1 MNNTNA
7 HLFQSWADTLYPGYT
22 NPLLNVGFQGKYNH
36 LKAFVITNAFSI
48 NMLSMDSNLKFIHLK
63 ETEALWIAENFQH
76 SSAVGHADTAAVL
89 STVLGVDVPMNRTT
103 LQMQRSVGLLVGQY
117 KGPRL
122 PEGATALPE
131 SASIEWW
138 LVRHM

>member
-1 MNNTNA
+1 MNNTN
-7 HLFQSWADTLYPGYT
+7 TT
-22 NPLLNVGFQGKYNH
+22 NPLLETDFQSKYNG

-48 NMLSMDSNLKFIHLK
+48 NMLSMDSDLKFSRLK
-63 ETEALWIAENFQH
+63 ETEARWIAENFPH
-76 SSAVGHADTAAVL
+76 TSAVGHADTAAVL
-89 STVLGVDVPMNRTT
+89 SAVLGVDVPMNRTT

-122 PEGATALPE
+122 EEGATALPE
-131 SASIEWW
+131 GASIEWW